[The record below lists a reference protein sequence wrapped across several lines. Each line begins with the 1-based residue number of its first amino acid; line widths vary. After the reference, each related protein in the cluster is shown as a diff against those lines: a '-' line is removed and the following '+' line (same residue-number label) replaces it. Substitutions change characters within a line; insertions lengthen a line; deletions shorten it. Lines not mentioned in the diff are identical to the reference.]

1 MNNNFIK
8 KLNQQFETK
17 SQSKVMQYSCF
28 PWKSRLSVEV
38 STHPKVKKHCSK
50 NWKPMHCVFGE
61 YDGVPSPRQSQ
72 QLQRLVLGKNDGM
85 PWTKEKDKDG
95 KDVTEEFLKMHIPQ
109 KIPME
114 LGLCTFS
121 KRITM
126 PLSVEGAVA
135 GLFNALLAATRASVV
150 EELEEGHSELA
161 SLESEDSSASVE
173 A

>member
-85 PWTKEKDKDG
+85 LWTKAKDKDG

-109 KIPME
+109 KNTYGAWRLHIFKAYYYATISRRRR
-114 LGLCTFS
+114 CRS
-121 KRITM
+121 IQCITGRH
-126 PLSVEGAVA
+126 PC
-135 GLFNALLAATRASVV
+135 FRC
-150 EELEEGHSELA
+150 
-161 SLESEDSSASVE
+161 
-173 A
+173 